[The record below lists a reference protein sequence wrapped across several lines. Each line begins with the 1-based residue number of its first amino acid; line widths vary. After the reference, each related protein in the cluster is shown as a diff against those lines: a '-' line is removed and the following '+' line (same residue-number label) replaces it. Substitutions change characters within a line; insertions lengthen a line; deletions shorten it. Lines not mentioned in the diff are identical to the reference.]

1 MTVEINHG
9 NPWYLSPDIW
19 VVPGDDPDG
28 TPGIPAAGE
37 GSYVWARVHNTGT
50 VEVENVEVDFY
61 WGNPAT
67 TLTPG
72 SCTLIGSSFVS
83 PPPGDAEVLCVSQ
96 WVPSWVNNG
105 HECLIVQLIE
115 PGSTPPSPA
124 VPFNPQSDPQC
135 AQHNLSLLA
144 STGTMMNLRFGAGG
158 FRYEGADRGVLRVRR
173 APLSVIEKL
182 NLGIAIGAEL
192 DEVTFGLSHLGTGCE
207 DSVGTHQL
215 THTTAGEAH
224 GFVLAIQAGAGDGA
238 ALLLVEEHVGDRVVG
253 GLGALVLGP
262 EHPASQ
268 AHHTRAS
275 A

>member
-1 MTVEINHG
+1 MTAEINHG

-158 FRYEGADRGVLRVRR
+158 FRYEGADRGVLRDAGAAFRDRKAEPRDRHRSGAGRGYVRSEPPGYGVRGQRRDTSADPHHGGRR
-173 APLSVIEKL
+173 AR
-182 NLGIAIGAEL
+182 
-192 DEVTFGLSHLGTGCE
+192 FR
-207 DSVGTHQL
+207 
-215 THTTAGEAH
+215 
-224 GFVLAIQAGAGDGA
+224 
-238 ALLLVEEHVGDRVVG
+238 VGDPGRRWRRRR
-253 GLGALVLGP
+253 LVAG
-262 EHPASQ
+262 
-268 AHHTRAS
+268 
-275 A
+275 